1 MRGKKGFELA
11 LNTIILIVLGMM
23 VLIALLYM
31 LNVQTGFLSS
41 FIKSSGKSNVDVVV
55 EACNSLAS
63 NQQAYSYC
71 CENREVVLKDKTK
84 INGACSEL
92 KTKFSIQSFDCSQ
105 TSCE

>member
-11 LNTIILIVLGMM
+11 LNTIIFIVLGMM
-23 VLIALLYM
+23 VLIALMYM

-55 EACNSLAS
+55 ETCNSLAN

-71 CENREVVLKDKTK
+71 CESREMVLKDKTK
-84 INGACSEL
+84 INGTCGEL
-92 KTKFSIQSFDCSQ
+92 GDKFTMQSFDCSQ